1 MGMIFYKQERYQRA
15 EVYYRKALSIH
26 PNNSVLLC
34 HLGVVQ
40 HALNRTDKALDTF
53 AKALSNNPN
62 DPLCKFH
69 RASVLFAVNRLDDAL
84 LELEELK
91 QIVPKESLVYFLIA
105 KVYSKKGDTHK
116 ALLHFSWATDLDPKG
131 ANNQIKESIEP
142 VLSRSITSM
151 SSTLELNGNGGEQRQ
166 LSDASGEI
174 EEEGVEETAEYV
186 MDVSTTSDSELT
198 L

>member
-1 MGMIFYKQERYQRA
+1 MTKF
-15 EVYYRKALSIH
+15 VYRF
-26 PNNSVLLC
+26 VL
-34 HLGVVQ
+34 Q
-40 HALNRTDKALDTF
+40 
-53 AKALSNNPN
+53 
-62 DPLCKFH
+62 
-69 RASVLFAVNRLDDAL
+69 
-84 LELEELK
+84 
-91 QIVPKESLVYFLIA
+91 
-105 KVYSKKGDTHK
+105 VYSKKGDTHK

-174 EEEGVEETAEYV
+174 EEEVEETPEYV